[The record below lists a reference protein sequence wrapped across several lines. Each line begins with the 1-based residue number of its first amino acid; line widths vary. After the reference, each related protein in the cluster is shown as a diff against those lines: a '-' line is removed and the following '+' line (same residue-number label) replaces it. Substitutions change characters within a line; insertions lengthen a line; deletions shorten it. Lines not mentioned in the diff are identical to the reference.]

1 MSLIS
6 LFCTITGFAMTIIRK
21 ALPVIFMVTI
31 VFAVAAADL
40 VILHTNDTHSQ
51 IDPTDKDLGGVQRRK
66 VFVDSVRAACP
77 NVLLVDAGDA
87 VQGTLFFTLYGGEV
101 EMKVMNALGYD
112 LRILGNH
119 DFDNGVGSMAGNVTL
134 SDAQWISTNYKFAD
148 PKVQPLFAPYKIYE
162 TDGRKIAFIG
172 LNVEPKGMI
181 AEGNYD
187 GVEYLDP
194 VDAADATAWWLKN
207 QLGADY
213 VVALSHLGYDNQKS
227 PSDVELVKSTKNV
240 DIVLGGHSHTV
251 IKPGSGDEWVK
262 NSIGKP
268 VLVTQN
274 GKSGQYITEVT
285 IDLDSLL
292 LPPRYRQIL
301 LDSSYDRSYSDSLE
315 SCIAPYRKGVDLLM
329 SKVIGKSAV
338 DLPADRP
345 GLLNFVSDFCYD
357 MGCRLAGRP
366 VDLALMNSGSLRRGL
381 GKGDVTQGQIISMQ
395 PFTNHVLVM
404 EIKGSDLIDAMNVYA
419 SRNGDGVSDQVRVTF
434 DPLSHK
440 VVDLTVG
447 GKPVD
452 PDKSYLL
459 ATIDYLAHGGDYMA
473 PLTRGKI
480 IATSPDIVY
489 NDLIAYIKQLRHP
502 INPSSAPRF
511 VPIR

>member
-1 MSLIS
+1 
-6 LFCTITGFAMTIIRK
+6 MTFIRK
-21 ALPVIFMVTI
+21 ALPAI
-31 VFAVAAADL
+31 VFVAIAFAASAADL

-51 IDPTDKDLGGVQRRK
+51 IDPTDKGLGGAQRRK

-101 EMKVMNALGYD
+101 EMKVMNGLGYD
-112 LRILGNH
+112 LQILGNH
-119 DFDNGVGSMAGNVTL
+119 DFDNGVDSMAHNVAL

-148 PKVQPLFAPYKIYE
+148 PKVQRLFAPYKIYE
-162 TDGRKIAFIG
+162 MDGRKIAFIG
-172 LNVEPKGMI
+172 LNVEPKGLI

-194 VDAADATAWWLKN
+194 VDAADATGWWLKN
-207 QLGADY
+207 RLGADY
-213 VVALSHLGYDNQKS
+213 VVALTHLGYDNQTN

-251 IKPGSGDEWVK
+251 IRPGSGDEWVK
-262 NSIGKP
+262 NAVGKP

-285 IDLDSLL
+285 VNLDSLQ

-315 SCIAPYRKGVDLLM
+315 AGIAPYRTGVDSLM

-338 DLPADRP
+338 DLPADSP

-357 MGCRLAGRP
+357 LGCRLAGRP

-381 GKGDVTQGQIISMQ
+381 GKGKITQGQIISMQ

-404 EIKGSDLIDAMNVYA
+404 EIKGGDLIDAMNVYA
-419 SRNGDGVSDQVRVTF
+419 SRDGDGVSDQVRATF
-434 DPLSHK
+434 DPISHK

-452 PDKSYLL
+452 PDKTYLL
-459 ATIDYLAHGGDYMA
+459 ATIDYMAHGGDYMA

-489 NDLIAYIKQLRHP
+489 NDLIAYIKQLRHS
-502 INPSSAPRF
+502 INPSSASRF
-511 VPIR
+511 VPTR